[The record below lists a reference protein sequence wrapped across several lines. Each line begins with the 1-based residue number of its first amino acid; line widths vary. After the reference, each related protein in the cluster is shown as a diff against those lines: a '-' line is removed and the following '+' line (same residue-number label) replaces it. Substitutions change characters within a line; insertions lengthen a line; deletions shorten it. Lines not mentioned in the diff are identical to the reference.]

1 MNAILKLIKAEQ
13 FSIYLAKFSIY
24 LAYLACLLYLS
35 CSPNIVTYPIQD
47 SNRIQ
52 HQYNI
57 SITST
62 KNEKLTQFCAIHHEW
77 EDIHTKW
84 GIENNEFG
92 WSYRVIKHK

>member
-1 MNAILKLIKAEQ
+1 MNAILKLINAEQYAEQ
-13 FSIYLAKFSIY
+13 FSIYLAY
-24 LAYLACLLYLS
+24 LALLSLACS
-35 CSPNIVTYPIQD
+35 SNIVTYPIRD

-62 KNEKLTQFCAIHHEW
+62 KNEKLTQYCAIHHEW
-77 EDIHTKW
+77 EDIYTKW